1 MHLVKTTKITITI
14 LKMAKTYHG
23 DTVVEER
30 LSKDEKVEI
39 RVHSDLGKDRQHRHR
54 INCHHDDCI
63 CTDAADDTSPAEM
76 REEKRNI
83 SMTER
88 GVTRTLVSFA

>member
-39 RVHSDLGKDRQHRHR
+39 RVHSDLRKDRQHRHR
-54 INCHHDDCI
+54 INCHHDDC
-63 CTDAADDTSPAEM
+63 CDGADDTSPAEM

-88 GVTRTLVSFA
+88 GVTRTLVSFG